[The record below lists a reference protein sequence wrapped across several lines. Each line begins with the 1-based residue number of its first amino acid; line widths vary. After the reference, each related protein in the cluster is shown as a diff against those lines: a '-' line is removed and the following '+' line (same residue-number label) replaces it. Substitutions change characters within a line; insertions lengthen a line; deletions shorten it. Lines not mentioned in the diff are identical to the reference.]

1 MSVAGAGGNVAAP
14 SFVTIGA
21 ATAALN
27 ALTWTSASALRAL
40 LFVAM
45 ATVLIVALRRSLLS
59 LWEPPDHAALAV
71 GTAVATF
78 AFIVACGF
86 VLGALRQIALGWYVA
101 AHAML
106 FAGALRLA
114 PRAAPEPANEWG
126 RLPSWV
132 VGLLGALVTLAVAFA
147 IVQSPFTLYD
157 SLSYHLFF
165 PARWLQERA
174 LTIVP
179 TPFSD
184 PAQAYAPGNGELFL
198 LWLMVPFHSDALARA
213 GQLPFALLAAVTLY
227 ALARRLG
234 APPQHAIYPAGF
246 LLLSRPLLEQAIGAN
261 VDLICAAMF
270 LASLLLGVVAVE
282 RDRARDWLLCGVGLG
297 LYFGTKYLALIYLPA
312 LLLVAAAGR
321 PRWKMAW
328 ALPGMLAFAAPW
340 YLRNWIVA
348 GSPLYPAALTVAGAT
363 IAPGAFDRLAMFN
376 TVFHVTEVRLFGII
390 AARALGPTL
399 APVWLPAA
407 IVGGVALIRRGW
419 WPHTV
424 LALLPY
430 LMIPLFW
437 FGLPVNID
445 SRFLMPAVLPALLPF
460 AFAFRRGRVWNGAVH
475 AVYFASMIWILVGA
489 SVEVAARGPW
499 FMRGWLT
506 FNGLLTRPA
515 TVWCAALAIGLTL
528 LWRVGPRRT
537 PWAAAFAAAI
547 VAIPAAALAW
557 SADRWCAPGACT
569 YLDTTPPYL
578 RANLIAGWRWVADH
592 VHGATIA
599 YTGIN
604 LPYPLAGSGLTNHV
618 VYVNI
623 DGRSR
628 WRFDDYD
635 RAFRSGRFTPAPPL
649 LASPSGELLP
659 LSDRFGAT
667 RGAIRPRFERM
678 TGDRGA
684 WVASLRRLGVDYLFV
699 SSLSAYEIDN
709 VWHNGRGFPIED
721 EWASAGGPFRLEYE
735 NPQVRVF
742 AVDRHEDRQ

>member
-1 MSVAGAGGNVAAP
+1 
-14 SFVTIGA
+14 
-21 ATAALN
+21 
-27 ALTWTSASALRAL
+27 
-40 LFVAM
+40 
-45 ATVLIVALRRSLLS
+45 
-59 LWEPPDHAALAV
+59 
-71 GTAVATF
+71 
-78 AFIVACGF
+78 
-86 VLGALRQIALGWYVA
+86 
-101 AHAML
+101 
-106 FAGALRLA
+106 
-114 PRAAPEPANEWG
+114 
-126 RLPSWV
+126 
-132 VGLLGALVTLAVAFA
+132 
-147 IVQSPFTLYD
+147 
-157 SLSYHLFF
+157 
-165 PARWLQERA
+165 
-174 LTIVP
+174 
-179 TPFSD
+179 
-184 PAQAYAPGNGELFL
+184 
-198 LWLMVPFHSDALARA
+198 
-213 GQLPFALLAAVTLY
+213 
-227 ALARRLG
+227 
-234 APPQHAIYPAGF
+234 
-246 LLLSRPLLEQAIGAN
+246 
-261 VDLICAAMF
+261 
-270 LASLLLGVVAVE
+270 
-282 RDRARDWLLCGVGLG
+282 
-297 LYFGTKYLALIYLPA
+297 
-312 LLLVAAAGR
+312 
-321 PRWKMAW
+321 
-328 ALPGMLAFAAPW
+328 
-340 YLRNWIVA
+340 
-348 GSPLYPAALTVAGAT
+348 
-363 IAPGAFDRLAMFN
+363 
-376 TVFHVTEVRLFGII
+376 
-390 AARALGPTL
+390 
-399 APVWLPAA
+399 
-407 IVGGVALIRRGW
+407 
-419 WPHTV
+419 
-424 LALLPY
+424 
-430 LMIPLFW
+430 
-437 FGLPVNID
+437 
-445 SRFLMPAVLPALLPF
+445 
-460 AFAFRRGRVWNGAVH
+460 
-475 AVYFASMIWILVGA
+475 
-489 SVEVAARGPW
+489 
-499 FMRGWLT
+499 MRGWLT

-599 YTGIN
+599 YTWIN